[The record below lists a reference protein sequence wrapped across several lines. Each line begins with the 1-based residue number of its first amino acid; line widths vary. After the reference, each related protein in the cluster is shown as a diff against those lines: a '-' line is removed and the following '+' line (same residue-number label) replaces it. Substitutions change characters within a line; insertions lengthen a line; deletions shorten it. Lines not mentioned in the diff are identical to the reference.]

1 VGAVPETLQE
11 PAGLDSIPAELAM
24 QKPAALTE
32 LADLRVQIQEVAEVV
47 VNNHRQLVV
56 QAVLG
61 L

>member
-1 VGAVPETLQE
+1 
-11 PAGLDSIPAELAM
+11 M
-24 QKPAALTE
+24 QKPAPLTE

-47 VNNHRQLVV
+47 VNKHRQLVV